1 MQLTQNGTVSSITLY
16 GGTVGEGKMIA
27 AIYADNNGTPSTLIA
42 QTPEIQTNGLA
53 WYTFIFT
60 TPVNLSAGYYWLC
73 WIVPTGNPAMYK
85 DYSSAST
92 NNYWY
97 YDPMS
102 TTYPT
107 LPADVTGKGTY
118 EQATLAIYATYT
130 PSS

>member
-85 DYSSAST
+85 CYDTAST
-92 NNYWY
+92 KNYWY
-97 YDPMS
+97 FDPMS

-107 LPADVTGKGTY
+107 LPTNVAGEGS
-118 EQATLAIYATYT
+118 L
-130 PSS
+130 